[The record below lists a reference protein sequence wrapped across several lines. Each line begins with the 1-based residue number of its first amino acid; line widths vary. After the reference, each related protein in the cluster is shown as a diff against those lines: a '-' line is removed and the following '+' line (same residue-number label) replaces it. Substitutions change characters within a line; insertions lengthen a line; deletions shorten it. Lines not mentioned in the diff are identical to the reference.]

1 MKIIYDIPMSFR
13 NIIISLF
20 LVLFVLPN
28 LTHAE
33 NVQFLN
39 LIDGDSI
46 LVVYQDHSQ
55 QVRLIGIDAPEWG
68 QEYGSKAKAHAMGF
82 CFGQSLRLEFDKERK
97 DRYGRLLAYVYSGD
111 KMLNEELV
119 RAGLAIVIKVK
130 PNTRYYARLKKVEGK
145 ARIERR
151 GFWLRGGLE
160 MTPGQWRKKHG
171 KQ

>member
-1 MKIIYDIPMSFR
+1 MSFR

-46 LVVYQDHSQ
+46 LVVYQEHSQ
-55 QVRLIGIDAPEWG
+55 QVRLIGIDAPEWD

-130 PNTRYYARLKKVEGK
+130 PNTRYYARLKKIEGK

-160 MTPGQWRKKHG
+160 MTPGQWRKKNG